1 MTTESD
7 IIIDT
12 MYGEVSPILDDA
24 IDDAIETI
32 IQEFDISLVDVEKI
46 LDAWFND
53 SAPSERFIAKNAEQI
68 IKEEKN
74 KCL

>member
-7 IIIDT
+7 IIIDA

-32 IQEFDISLVDVEKI
+32 IQEFDISLIDIEKI

-53 SAPSERFIAKNAEQI
+53 SAPSERIIAKNAEQI

>member
-1 MTTESD
+1 MTTEND
-7 IIIDT
+7 IIFDNI
-12 MYGEVSPILDDA
+12 YEEVSPLLDHA
-24 IDDAIETI
+24 IDDAVETI
-32 IQEFDISLVDVEKI
+32 IQEFDVSLQDTEKI
-46 LDAWFND
+46 LDAWFNA

>member
-1 MTTESD
+1 MTTETD

-32 IQEFDISLVDVEKI
+32 IQEFDISLIDAEKI

>member
-7 IIIDT
+7 IILDT

-24 IDDAIETI
+24 IDDAVETI

>member
-7 IIIDT
+7 IIIDA

-32 IQEFDISLVDVEKI
+32 IQEFDISLVDIEKI